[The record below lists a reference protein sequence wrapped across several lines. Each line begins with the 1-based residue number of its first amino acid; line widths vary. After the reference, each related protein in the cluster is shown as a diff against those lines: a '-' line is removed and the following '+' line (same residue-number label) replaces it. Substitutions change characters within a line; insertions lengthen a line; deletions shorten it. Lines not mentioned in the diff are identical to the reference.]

1 MMSTPKENAIWN
13 AIWYSVYVLR
23 CTVHPMFGPGQQQ
36 RELRI
41 VKEFLGYC
49 VMSFFANAIIRSVL
63 FATTALFLETRSVT
77 TLLFLLDVV
86 LVVDF
91 VGNDTIRNDT
101 NNAILLV
108 SSLGVDSFHTPTS
121 SPTLG

>member
-1 MMSTPKENAIWN
+1 
-13 AIWYSVYVLR
+13 
-23 CTVHPMFGPGQQQ
+23 
-36 RELRI
+36 
-41 VKEFLGYC
+41 
-49 VMSFFANAIIRSVL
+49 MSFFANAIRSVL
-63 FATTALFLETRSVT
+63 FATTALFLETRTVT

-91 VGNDTIRNDT
+91 VGNNTLRNDT